1 MQFGFWHSVNE
12 MKNALISIKPEYV
25 EKIISR
31 SKTVEIRNRKINL
44 PSGSRLWIYATLPR
58 GCMAAVAIIRD
69 VIIDSPSKI
78 WNHYHDHIKVPK
90 PVFHSYVN
98 HSPIISAIRLKKVY
112 TIQSNLTLN
121 HIRSEIEGFHPPQFL
136 KYMYQG
142 NPLLD
147 LLYKEL
153 RNALSRQDFRNFKG
167 NMDIEIKS

>member
-1 MQFGFWHSVNE
+1 

-31 SKTVEIRNRKINL
+31 SKTVEIRKRKVNL

-58 GCMAAVAIIRD
+58 GCIAAVAIIRD
-69 VIIDSPSKI
+69 VIIDSPLAI
-78 WNHYHDHIKVPK
+78 WNLYRNQINVPE

-98 HSPIISAIRLKKVY
+98 HSQTISAIRLKKIY
-112 TIQSNLTLN
+112 AIQPNLTLN

-136 KYMYQG
+136 KYIHQD

-147 LLYKEL
+147 LLEKEWKVFPQ
-153 RNALSRQDFRNFKG
+153 NCA
-167 NMDIEIKS
+167 